1 MNIVIKSI
9 PHKQHRYPTCGDWWF
24 ESSEPNGQITSL
36 QIRVSEELP
45 EKSQQLV
52 VLHELAEVL
61 MCQANGVTQEA
72 VDQFDMDFE
81 ANRHPDDESEP
92 GDHANAPYKDQH
104 GLATAI
110 ERIAATQ
117 MGVNWLEH
125 EKEIGKLFE

>member
-1 MNIVIKSI
+1 MNVIIKAI
-9 PHKQHRYPTCGDWWF
+9 PHASHRYPTCGDWWF
-24 ESSEPNGQITSL
+24 EDGTL
-36 QIRVSEELP
+36 HIRVSQELS

-52 VLHELAEVL
+52 VLHELAEVI

-72 VDQFDMDFE
+72 VDQFDMNFE

-92 GDHANAPYKDQH
+92 GDHADAPYKDQH

-117 MGVNWLEH
+117 MGVNWAEH
-125 EKEIGKLFE
+125 ELDITKLFE

>member
-9 PHKQHRYPTCGDWWF
+9 PHKSHRYPTCGDWWF
-24 ESSEPNGQITSL
+24 EDDTL
-36 QIRVSEELP
+36 QIRVSEEMP

-61 MCQANGVTQEA
+61 MCQANGITQET
-72 VDQFDMDFE
+72 VDHFDMNFE

-92 GDHANAPYKDQH
+92 GDHADAPYADQH

-125 EKEIGKLFE
+125 EKAIGKLFE

>member
-1 MNIVIKSI
+1 MNIIIKSI

-24 ESSEPNGQITSL
+24 EEGTL
-36 QIRVSEELP
+36 HIRVSEELP
-45 EKSQQLV
+45 KKCQELV

-61 MCQANGVTQEA
+61 MCQANGVSQES
-72 VDQFDMDFE
+72 VDHFDMNFE

-92 GDHANAPYKDQH
+92 GDHPDAPYNVQH
-104 GLATAI
+104 RLATAI
-110 ERIAATQ
+110 ETIAAAQ